1 MLGLDASALLFS
13 STVLPGCMIR
23 TKPPF
28 SLDTSKCLGILSNI
42 MLSYFVDLACCHF
55 LLPYCSLLT
64 CGIQN
69 RLGFIIPFLN
79 AQAACISKLYGLTEI
94 FDPNAIPSSTPSLPM
109 DTSAHFSLPSY
120 FYISQTLPKRLYPP
134 SWLHWPLVH
143 YLS

>member
-13 STVLPGCMIR
+13 STELPGCMIKDQ
-23 TKPPF
+23 TTF
-28 SLDTSKCLGILSNI
+28 FFGYIQMSWYSQQHFF
-42 MLSYFVDLACCHF
+42 SYFVDLACCHF

-69 RLGFIIPFLN
+69 RLGLIIPFLN
-79 AQAACISKLYGLTEI
+79 ARAACISKLYGLTEI